1 MNQSVQY
8 FDVSPLTV
16 RADEISEVRIRP
28 RYEQAA
34 FPPAE
39 RVRVAVVPGLGALP
53 DGRQLDF
60 SWEKTSDPF
69 ELVDWKLHEDG
80 SLFVRARFAGEQEHI
95 IIVEDTDGNLLRE
108 FSVYSLLPDWYGL
121 LPFKGD
127 FHVHTLRSDGK
138 ESPAYVAA
146 RYREA
151 GFDFLAIS
159 DHHRYEPSLEAIDYW
174 RRHPTGL
181 TLLPG
186 EEVHPPECPVHMLN
200 FGGRFS
206 VNALFREDEA
216 KFRREVEARI
226 PSLGPVASGVNPFAV
241 AATEWVFDKVR
252 EAGGLAVFCHP
263 YWDVRRRNVLSG
275 ALVDEVF
282 KRRKFDALELI
293 GGFWKHQSESN
304 ALQVAR
310 WMEERAAGADYPV
323 VGLSDSH
330 GTDVGGLFG
339 WYYTVVLARS
349 ASFDDLAAGIRAGNS
364 AAVDAP
370 ENERP
375 HCHGSCRLSR
385 YMHFLLREYFP
396 RHEALCRTEGELML
410 AILGGEP
417 GLSPVLELLAKRP
430 AAFRERVLGGAE
442 GK

>member
-1 MNQSVQY
+1 
-8 FDVSPLTV
+8 
-16 RADEISEVRIRP
+16 
-28 RYEQAA
+28 
-34 FPPAE
+34 
-39 RVRVAVVPGLGALP
+39 
-53 DGRQLDF
+53 
-60 SWEKTSDPF
+60 
-69 ELVDWKLHEDG
+69 
-80 SLFVRARFAGEQEHI
+80 
-95 IIVEDTDGNLLRE
+95 
-108 FSVYSLLPDWYGL
+108 
-121 LPFKGD
+121 
-127 FHVHTLRSDGK
+127 
-138 ESPAYVAA
+138 
-146 RYREA
+146 
-151 GFDFLAIS
+151 
-159 DHHRYEPSLEAIDYW
+159 
-174 RRHPTGL
+174 
-181 TLLPG
+181 
-186 EEVHPPECPVHMLN
+186 MLN

-226 PSLGPVASGVNPFAV
+226 PSLGPVAPGVNPFAV

-375 HCHGSCRLSR
+375 H
-385 YMHFLLREYFP
+385 
-396 RHEALCRTEGELML
+396 
-410 AILGGEP
+410 
-417 GLSPVLELLAKRP
+417 
-430 AAFRERVLGGAE
+430 
-442 GK
+442 

>member
-39 RVRVAVVPGLGALP
+39 RVRVAVVPGLGAMP

-181 TLLPG
+181 ALLPG

-252 EAGGLAVFCHP
+252 EAGGLAVF
-263 YWDVRRRNVLSG
+263 
-275 ALVDEVF
+275 
-282 KRRKFDALELI
+282 
-293 GGFWKHQSESN
+293 
-304 ALQVAR
+304 
-310 WMEERAAGADYPV
+310 
-323 VGLSDSH
+323 
-330 GTDVGGLFG
+330 
-339 WYYTVVLARS
+339 
-349 ASFDDLAAGIRAGNS
+349 
-364 AAVDAP
+364 
-370 ENERP
+370 
-375 HCHGSCRLSR
+375 
-385 YMHFLLREYFP
+385 
-396 RHEALCRTEGELML
+396 
-410 AILGGEP
+410 
-417 GLSPVLELLAKRP
+417 
-430 AAFRERVLGGAE
+430 
-442 GK
+442 